1 MNGKNSPAG
10 IEHTG
15 ETPILVPREAPFSNT
30 NIYVVDQ
37 LLEEPKTD
45 LESTTFP
52 LLSTI
57 LHWVIRR
64 LNKKLFRFENW
75 PTPGSKSGVFR

>member
-37 LLEEPKTD
+37 LIAEPKTD
-45 LESTTFP
+45 LESTNCP
-52 LLSTI
+52 LLSLF
-57 LHWVIRR
+57 LH
-64 LNKKLFRFENW
+64 
-75 PTPGSKSGVFR
+75 